1 MADSAMR
8 QKRLQRNRARAN
20 SQRVIAA
27 PVSQQQKKPQLS
39 SPGSMPPVDAGVR
52 SSSRASSAVQN
63 NAKTTQKASHSSS
76 SYNSS
81 SGKVRHT
88 NSTIP
93 SSLPGEPGAEVSNSS
108 AEQKYFNKHNQI
120 PSSRPSGGRATPT
133 QSRNDSDSWFQ
144 YTNGTNMRSSAT
156 PKVSKKVTTKIDNPQ
171 KRQQQQKPVSNNTN
185 TASDFDSAWASFSDS
200 PFDNSFSSGDPFAS
214 GGAVEWPTDDD
225 DGIDVKKLNT
235 TNKMRGKNR
244 AEVKSVNVAAPA
256 TTKPKKNGIKAAR
269 TTTSQNITRP
279 TKETKV
285 KNDDEV
291 EFWGVE
297 SDEVTNLTNL
307 NNDWGEKQSDK
318 EADIA
323 ALVKY
328 RSGGKGEKATTGS
341 SSRKVTNSVNSAV
354 TQKQVS
360 SSKAT
365 TATSSQ
371 ALGNTAKLKSF
382 FMENN

>member
-1 MADSAMR
+1 
-8 QKRLQRNRARAN
+8 
-20 SQRVIAA
+20 
-27 PVSQQQKKPQLS
+27 
-39 SPGSMPPVDAGVR
+39 
-52 SSSRASSAVQN
+52 
-63 NAKTTQKASHSSS
+63 
-76 SYNSS
+76 
-81 SGKVRHT
+81 
-88 NSTIP
+88 
-93 SSLPGEPGAEVSNSS
+93 
-108 AEQKYFNKHNQI
+108 
-120 PSSRPSGGRATPT
+120 
-133 QSRNDSDSWFQ
+133 
-144 YTNGTNMRSSAT
+144 MRSSAT
-156 PKVSKKVTTKIDNPQ
+156 PKVSKKITTKIDNPQ
-171 KRQQQQKPVSNNTN
+171 KRQQQQKPVSNNA
-185 TASDFDSAWASFSDS
+185 ASDFDSAWASFSDS
-200 PFDNSFSSGDPFAS
+200 PFDNSFSSGDPFAT

-225 DGIDVKKLNT
+225 DGMDVKKLNT

-297 SDEVTNLTNL
+297 SDEVTNLTSL

-328 RSGGKGEKATTGS
+328 RSGGKGEKATAGS
-341 SSRKVTNSVNSAV
+341 SSRKVTNSVNIAV
-354 TQKQVS
+354 TEKQVS

-382 FMENN
+382 FIENNQQQVSPTKTAAAVTRSQAQRVSSENRNGGSSVTSQIKQQQQQQQQQPPPSKLTATSRSQTPTSAISGPNNESPAKPTNIETNRLKSMPRVNSNSYKTQTSPSSTVHSISSPSLPPSSASSSPEMSNKK